1 DRWREVFLLAAG
13 YSARINLLGQ
23 ALNAVNALCPFEP
36 DAPRSAAPAD
46 WPAAPLAAMALL
58 EIGLVGVQREPV
70 GQAVQQRVQRWLQ
83 LGMRHDVLTPRERAE
98 AGRSLA
104 RLGDPRDEV
113 LFSAAMEFCYVPAGP
128 FWMGSQD
135 DPDAQNIEQP
145 QEKLE
150 IFYGYWIGRYP
161 VTNAQ
166 FGEFVAAGGY
176 REARYWREARAA
188 KYWNSDGYKGWRD
201 NERRQK
207 PRDVGE
213 PYTLPNHPVVEVSW
227 YEGLAYTRWLQ
238 EWLTGQIPAE
248 WRVRLPNE
256 PEWEKAARGGVEMP
270 AQKLLRLVTEG
281 LTDER
286 APTMH
291 PNLQERQRY
300 PWGNEPDANRANYDE
315 SGIGATSAV
324 GCFAGGASV
333 YGVEELSG
341 NVWEWTR
348 SLYGEYP
355 YPMSGAERDKREN
368 LAAGSSDSWVLRG
381 GSCYVNKAHV
391 RCAQRYRYYLYLW
404 LNDSGF
410 RVVVSP

>member
-1 DRWREVFLLAAG
+1 
-13 YSARINLLGQ
+13 
-23 ALNAVNALCPFEP
+23 
-36 DAPRSAAPAD
+36 
-46 WPAAPLAAMALL
+46 
-58 EIGLVGVQREPV
+58 
-70 GQAVQQRVQRWLQ
+70 
-83 LGMRHDVLTPRERAE
+83 
-98 AGRSLA
+98 
-104 RLGDPRDEV
+104 
-113 LFSAAMEFCYVPAGP
+113 
-128 FWMGSQD
+128 
-135 DPDAQNIEQP
+135 
-145 QEKLE
+145 
-150 IFYGYWIGRYP
+150 
-161 VTNAQ
+161 
-166 FGEFVAAGGY
+166 
-176 REARYWREARAA
+176 
-188 KYWNSDGYKGWRD
+188 
-201 NERRQK
+201 
-207 PRDVGE
+207 
-213 PYTLPNHPVVEVSW
+213 
-227 YEGLAYTRWLQ
+227 
-238 EWLTGQIPAE
+238 
-248 WRVRLPNE
+248 
-256 PEWEKAARGGVEMP
+256 MP